1 MTEPIRTIQI
11 KIDIISQKAFAK
23 LVEKYKQK
31 IIATALS
38 NKKLKPNQHFVHP
51 LSETWKGDQEYI
63 NTFGFASMLINGVR
77 NSHGKFSEDP
87 EKCEQILKDI
97 LIKTNPILNL
107 SKTIAEIKMHNLKEI
122 MMVCNC
128 VANADMSQFESKE

>member
-1 MTEPIRTIQI
+1 
-11 KIDIISQKAFAK
+11 
-23 LVEKYKQK
+23 
-31 IIATALS
+31 
-38 NKKLKPNQHFVHP
+38 
-51 LSETWKGDQEYI
+51 
-63 NTFGFASMLINGVR
+63 MLINGVR